1 MRLRKREILRDRQQ
15 VANKRSDRCLDGVMA
30 LTTRLN
36 FFQQVE
42 YLTRAAAETI
52 DMLRL
57 SVHGADFDFADAAPE
72 YARDDGL
79 VPILHQA
86 VSEYLEQTK
95 AERILGLP
103 KDWRE
108 PKDPIRRNTSTQSHS
123 VAVWRN
129 EHYARMSGIDV
140 VIAEA
145 GGEIDTLL
153 ELLSAQTTEALRRET
168 GIECDVNLVS
178 NAGLFRVTTRV
189 KSELYRKAG
198 VREDPE
204 LLYQTC
210 FQAVVKER
218 SWEELS
224 NAELLKALEREGISV
239 DQFEAYLGRRITVPS
254 TATPERKGVNDLGY
268 RVGEEAE
275 EARLKAAVKTFVGDL
290 RFPRTYN
297 EAMTIERVEDRW
309 AFILR
314 RAYELSQEEGC
325 ALPIGFIAQHDEAR
339 FQRELESYG
348 LRFLCPYVRLDGD
361 SLTRQFCM
369 IDGQAVMTTCEGR
382 YYGCVIYRDRTSKV
396 ALGEFTLPRVI
407 ETRPT
412 RVQIPQQLVEVV
424 DLRDL
429 RDWWEGTGEY
439 D

>member
-1 MRLRKREILRDRQQ
+1 
-15 VANKRSDRCLDGVMA
+15 MA

-42 YLTRAAAETI
+42 YLTRAATETI
-52 DMLRL
+52 DSLRL
-57 SVHGADFDFADAAPE
+57 NVHGADVDFVDAVPE

-79 VPILHQA
+79 VPILRQA
-86 VSEYLEQTK
+86 VSEYLGQTR

-108 PKDPIRRNTSTQSHS
+108 PKDSVRRNTSTHSHI

-129 EHYARMSGIDV
+129 EHYARMRGIDV

-145 GGEIDTLL
+145 GEEIDTLL

-178 NAGLFRVTTRV
+178 NAGLFRLTTRV

-210 FQAVVKER
+210 FQAVMKER
-218 SWEELS
+218 GWDELS
-224 NAELLKALEREGISV
+224 NARLLKALEHEGILV

-254 TATPERKGVNDLGY
+254 TAIPKRKGVNDLGY

-275 EARLKAAVKTFVGDL
+275 EARLKAAVETFVSHL
-290 RFPRTYN
+290 TFPRIYN
-297 EAMTIERVEDRW
+297 QAMTVENVVDRW
-309 AFILR
+309 AFVLR

-325 ALPIGFIAQHDEAR
+325 ALPIGFIAQHNEAR

-361 SLTRQFCM
+361 SLTRELCM
-369 IDGQAVMTTCEGR
+369 IDGQAVMTICEGK
-382 YYGCVIYRDRTSKV
+382 YYECLIYRDRTSKV
-396 ALGEFTLPRVI
+396 ALGEFILPRVI

-412 RVQIPQQLVEVV
+412 RVEIPSQLVEAV
-424 DLRDL
+424 DVRDL
-429 RDWWEGTGEY
+429 QDWWDGEGEY